1 MPTLLN
7 EEVLRN
13 VLQEPVHKLADE
25 MLSKELSGRTW
36 GIDEF
41 RKACCGG
48 KDKPWVSTYVF
59 APFKKEIDVK
69 NGGWLIPAHGKG
81 TKFVIFAKPACEWM
95 EENRQRIDWEAKIPK

>member
-1 MPTLLN
+1 MASIIN
-7 EEVLRN
+7 EEELKIFLRET
-13 VLQEPVHKLADE
+13 VRDLADE
-25 MLSKELSGRTW
+25 MLSNELSGHTW

-48 KDKPWVSTYVF
+48 KDKPWVSTFIF

-95 EENRQRIDWEAKIPK
+95 EENRQRIDWEARILK